1 MNLTAVSAWW
11 NNLFV
16 AVLQRS
22 LGALWLIPAVLVL
35 RLTLKRTPKWVSCLL
50 WALVAAELV
59 CPIQISSP
67 LSIRNVAPKSPPVE
81 IRYTEEIKK
90 PELFVDFSAVPGYP
104 DNQHTRTAKQN
115 VHTSDFYIPPLRNFW
130 LAGAALMLAYGTFS
144 TLRLRRRVAAA
155 LPTEANVWICDSIDT
170 PFVLGVVRPR
180 IYLPS
185 ALGEQERDSVLA
197 HERAHIQRGDHWWK
211 LLGFLI
217 LAVYWFHPLVWLS
230 YLLLGRDIEL
240 ACDEKVCRGMSMAQR
255 KRYAQ
260 TLLSLSASRST
271 MMASPLGFGEI
282 GVKERVKNVA
292 KYKKPT
298 VLVTVAAVVL
308 VLFASV
314 VFGTHQTVKSSMKP
328 EEVIMEEI
336 DTAGGLPDDVEE
348 AVLEYY
354 RAALKGPEAEAE
366 FLYWPMEYNWMQQ
379 IYATHN
385 GTTIAY
391 DIKKIEKVN
400 DNLYALTVDCTTT
413 QDFTSETSSEYTG
426 YVGKIDNIWRYI
438 IHAGYVPDEI
448 SDGLTYVPGKDEFTP
463 DEILNDRKERGQSEL
478 REMTSSVGRD
488 TEASQLAAEFAPYG
502 VSYDE
507 ENNHVMYDGQI
518 VSYIER
524 MVDTTNPLTPPE
536 HPDEE
541 KNADPEGTVILRF
554 LMDEAEKETVSYDRL
569 MVFDAKTRELL
580 EDIPLNTIVSYA
592 NHENIT
598 LSEAID
604 LADMYF
610 AEHQLNSSRDFLRS
624 AISQD
629 ADDSYSGQG
638 NDGRRSL
645 WNLVFAQRDGNKDY
659 IIHIDA
665 GVVTECEE
673 DGSLPGGVI
682 AEIDNVIST
691 PKAKEIAASYGLL
704 PGDSWPIGYDY
715 ELEVT
720 SLESS
725 PDEERTLLTVYGKT
739 EDNSFANVILDAYT
753 GEVMAASQKQ
763 LDSNGQATWTDW

>member
-1 MNLTAVSAWW
+1 MNLTAISVWW
-11 NNLFV
+11 NTLFV

-35 RLTLKRTPKWVSCLL
+35 RLMLNRTPKWVSCLL
-50 WALVAAELV
+50 WAVVAVELV
-59 CPIQISSP
+59 CPVQISSP
-67 LSIRNVAPKSPPVE
+67 LSVRNVAPKSLSVE
-81 IRYTEEIKK
+81 IRYTGEIEKR
-90 PELFVDFSAVPGYP
+90 ELFVDFPAVPVYP
-104 DNQHTRTAKQN
+104 DNNHTRTAREN
-115 VHTSDFYIPPLRNFW
+115 VHMTDFYIAPLRNLW
-130 LAGAALMLAYGTFS
+130 LAGAALMLTYGTLS
-144 TLRLRRRVAAA
+144 ALRLRKRIAAA
-155 LPTEANVWICDSIDT
+155 MPAEDNVWVCDDINA
-170 PFVLGVVRPR
+170 PFVLGVVCPR

-185 ALGEQERDSVLA
+185 ALGDQETASVLA

-211 LLGFLI
+211 LLGYLI
-217 LAVYWFHPLVWLS
+217 LAAYWFHPLVWLS
-230 YLLLGRDIEL
+230 YLLLSRDIEL
-240 ACDEKVCRGMSMAQR
+240 ACDEKVCRGMRADQR
-255 KRYAQ
+255 KLYAQ
-260 TLLSLSASRST
+260 TLLNLSVSRST

-366 FLYWPMEYNWMQQ
+366 ALYWPKEYDWMQQ

-391 DIKKIEKVN
+391 HIKKIKKVN
-400 DNLYALTVDCTTT
+400 DNLYALTVDCTTIET
-413 QDFTSETSSEYTG
+413 ETSSENIE
-426 YVGKIDNIWRYI
+426 YVGRIQNSWRYI

-524 MVDTTNPLTPPE
+524 SVDTTDPSTLPE
-536 HPDEE
+536 HPDYET
-541 KNADPEGTVILRF
+541 NTAPDGTVILRF
-554 LMDEAEKETVSYDRL
+554 LMDEAENGSVSYSRL
-569 MVFDAKTRELL
+569 QIFDSQTRELL
-580 EDIPLNTIVSYA
+580 EERVLNAPSNRIDSLAA
-592 NHENIT
+592 NE
-598 LSEAID
+598 
-604 LADMYF
+604 
-610 AEHQLNSSRDFLRS
+610 
-624 AISQD
+624 
-629 ADDSYSGQG
+629 
-638 NDGRRSL
+638 
-645 WNLVFAQRDGNKDY
+645 
-659 IIHIDA
+659 
-665 GVVTECEE
+665 
-673 DGSLPGGVI
+673 
-682 AEIDNVIST
+682 
-691 PKAKEIAASYGLL
+691 
-704 PGDSWPIGYDY
+704 
-715 ELEVT
+715 
-720 SLESS
+720 
-725 PDEERTLLTVYGKT
+725 
-739 EDNSFANVILDAYT
+739 
-753 GEVMAASQKQ
+753 
-763 LDSNGQATWTDW
+763 